1 MKATLRLFLFPFF
14 LVPLLFL
21 PLTATIAKAQAQSP
35 RPWQQITPASTAEV
49 AANLKSPPREYGA
62 MQQFQSWNGTDPA
75 ALRERISRDLDAME
89 ANGIFMINLSPGR
102 RDMANGEPAYLS
114 PGHMDMVKY
123 IVAEL
128 AKRNMRM
135 WIQDESDYP
144 SGFAGGY
151 ISERYPQLGMQDI
164 TADITVHVAP
174 GQTLQMPVPPDTLA
188 IWSTET
194 DQTGAIK
201 QVIPIP
207 VPADLQLKYL
217 TPAEG
222 TTPNEPR
229 YSWQVTFLRHVYLSS
244 PTRNDNRADGTR
256 AKDATYTIIDYLD
269 PKATDAFLHT
279 VHETYYN
286 AVGDQFGK
294 IVMGTFGDEPDYS
307 SGIPWTPKLLEE
319 FKAAKGYDLAPYL
332 PSWFDRMP
340 IKGADLARADYYDVW
355 SNIFKDSFFGEQ
367 ANWAKAHNVE
377 YLVHLNHEETMISLE
392 RSEGDYFRD
401 ERYVQVPGIDNLS
414 QLIPSAV
421 HRPDGTWNINN
432 NFPKLASSDA
442 HLFGHPKVWAEE
454 GGGTG
459 IDGKYQMDFQL
470 VRGVTTLALRVPWQ
484 QRGGPGAATG
494 GTTPAAATAPLVQ
507 PQAKLIA
514 MYGNRGGYLM
524 SIGRPAAQVGLYHPG
539 NTIWMGGTAAQEADQ
554 STTKLGWQLFE
565 HQIDWDYFDEQ
576 SLSSVATIS
585 NGGFTN
591 LSGQTYKAIV
601 FPSMTVITRTGLAR
615 LQEFVKAGGKVI
627 FVGKTPSL
635 ILDKTFMDAKD
646 KPDLSF
652 ATLIEPSGDITAAVL
667 AALPTPDVKL
677 DSEFQRLTYT
687 HRKFTDGD
695 MYYFFNESDK
705 AESRMATIAGHG
717 TAQDWDLATGEIH
730 PMTAAKAAG
739 DTVTVPLSLGPY
751 EAKVIVVG
759 PLPKGV
765 AAAPVPSFVSGD
777 TLMALSGDWKLDLN
791 GKQLTTAL
799 KPWEDLGTKSF
810 AGPATY
816 TMQFTSATAA
826 PKGKRVYLEIADVH
840 DCAKVTLNGKDVGA
854 KAWQPYRWDV
864 TDALKKGANNLVI
877 EAYALQEGGRGGA
890 GGAPPAAGAA
900 PAAATPALATLPA
913 GGGAPAGAP
922 APAAGGGRGGRGGRG
937 GGAAGA
943 VAAAGAPGAPGAPA
957 AGAPPAG
964 MGMGGGRGAAP
975 AAPPTS
981 GLLGSVKLVVY

>member
-1 MKATLRLFLFPFF
+1 MKTAHRYY
-14 LVPLLFL
+14 LVPLFLLPILFFTI
-21 PLTATIAKAQAQSP
+21 LTTAAQAQAAAQVQSP
-35 RPWQQITPASTAEV
+35 RPWQVITVPSTAEV
-49 AANLKSPPREYGA
+49 AANFMSPPREYGA
-62 MQQFQSWNGTDPA
+62 MQQFQSWNGADQA
-75 ALRERISRDLDAME
+75 DVRRRISFDLDQME

-102 RDMANGEPAYLS
+102 RDMAHGEPAYLS
-114 PGHMDMVKY
+114 PGHMDLVKY

-151 ISERYPQLGMQDI
+151 ITERYPQLGMQDI
-164 TADITVHVAP
+164 VADITVHVAP

-188 IWSTET
+188 IWATET
-194 DQTGAIK
+194 DATGTIK

-207 VPADLQLKYL
+207 VPADMQLKYL

-229 YSWQVTFLRHVYLSS
+229 YTWQVQFLRHVYLSS
-244 PTRNDNRADGTR
+244 PTRNFNRADGTR

-319 FKAAKGYDLAPYL
+319 FKAQKGYDLAPYL
-332 PSWFDRMP
+332 PSWFDRAP
-340 IKGADLARADYYDVW
+340 IKGSDLARADYYDVW
-355 SNIFKDSFFGEQ
+355 SGIFKDSFFGEQ

-377 YLVHLNHEETMISLE
+377 YLVHLNHEETMQSLE
-392 RSEGDYFRD
+392 RSEGDFFRD
-401 ERYVQVPGIDNLS
+401 ERYVETPGIDNLS

-421 HRPDGTWNINN
+421 HTPDGTWNINN
-432 NFPKLASSDA
+432 NFPKLASSTA
-442 HLFGHPKVWAEE
+442 HLFGKPKVWAEE

-470 VRGVTTLALRVPWQ
+470 VRGVTTLALRVPW
-484 QRGGPGAATG
+484 TH
-494 GTTPAAATAPLVQ
+494 ATAGEPLPANPVVQ
-507 PQAKLIA
+507 PQAKITA

-539 NTIWMGGTAAQEADQ
+539 NTIWMGGDAAQEADR

-565 HQIDWDYFDEQ
+565 HQVDWDYFDEQ
-576 SLSSVATIS
+576 SLSSVATLA

-601 FPSMTVITRTGLAR
+601 LPSMTVITRTGLAR
-615 LQEFVKAGGKVI
+615 LKEFAKQGGKVI
-627 FVGKTPSL
+627 FVGKTPTL
-635 ILDKTFMDAKD
+635 ILDKTFMDAKE

-652 ATLIEPSGDITAAVL
+652 ATLIEASGDITPAVL
-667 AALPTPDVKL
+667 AALPKPDVKL
-677 DSEFQRLTYT
+677 DAEFPRLTYT
-687 HRKFTDGD
+687 HRAWTDGD
-695 MYYFFNESDK
+695 MYFFFNESNK
-705 AESRMATIAGHG
+705 TESRVATIAGHG
-717 TAQDWDLATGEIH
+717 KAQTWDLATGEIH
-730 PMTAAKAAG
+730 PLSAA
-739 DTVTVPLSLGPY
+739 TVTADGVQVPLVLGPY

-759 PLPKGV
+759 PLSKKGV
-765 AAAPVPSFVSGD
+765 AAAEPSFAKGE
-777 TLMALSGDWKLDLN
+777 TFAALDGDWNLDLK
-791 GKQLTTAL
+791 GKQLTTSL
-799 KPWEDLGTKSF
+799 KPWEELGTTGF

-816 TMQFTSATAA
+816 SRQFIAAKA
-826 PKGKRVYLEIADVH
+826 PKGKHVYLEIADVH
-840 DCAKVTLNGKDVGA
+840 DYAKVTLNGKELGA
-854 KAWQPYRWDV
+854 CSWQPYRWDA
-864 TDALKKGANNLVI
+864 TDALKKGTNDLKI
-877 EAYALQEGGRGGA
+877 EVDATVAGRGGPGGPPPA
-890 GGAPPAAGAA
+890 GATAAAAAGAA
-900 PAAATPALATLPA
+900 A
-913 GGGAPAGAP
+913 GGT
-922 APAAGGGRGGRGGRG
+922 AA
-937 GGAAGA
+937 GAAGA
-943 VAAAGAPGAPGAPA
+943 GARRRPAGAAGAGAAGTAGAAGAPA

-964 MGMGGGRGAAP
+964 YGAAGGGRGAA

-981 GLLGSVKLVVY
+981 GLFGSVKLVAY